1 MLKGHHRQPVAAP
14 EAATSYFGPVMEQIF
29 DGDPRYV
36 RRLVDLWDGVAPRAP
51 KARWFYPVVWD
62 YFGAGELRFALP
74 LAHPF
79 SGRLRRCYRG
89 PDGTPIRPSA
99 RAAGSRDPRG
109 AMTRN
114 DAFVR
119 RSGRGRWLAL
129 VAGLLSV
136 LAGLTAAACGRGDGP
151 VATEL
156 RFEWRA
162 GEGFRGQVSMHEAF
176 RDQPQAETLSY
187 RDGGEP
193 RMGPEIADGILRPKM
208 GEVAKF
214 LVVVTNPTDEP
225 LRFWVTPHLPS
236 PYSAERG
243 LVIHCLCTGQQYE
256 VPPRGVWTRVIEAG
270 LIPEGATRGPVV
282 LTHAFIAGEVP
293 EAQ

>member
-1 MLKGHHRQPVAAP
+1 
-14 EAATSYFGPVMEQIF
+14 
-29 DGDPRYV
+29 
-36 RRLVDLWDGVAPRAP
+36 
-51 KARWFYPVVWD
+51 
-62 YFGAGELRFALP
+62 
-74 LAHPF
+74 
-79 SGRLRRCYRG
+79 
-89 PDGTPIRPSA
+89 
-99 RAAGSRDPRG
+99 
-109 AMTRN
+109 MTRSE
-114 DAFVR
+114 AIVPQGGGQHMV
-119 RSGRGRWLAL
+119 SL
-129 VAGLLSV
+129 
-136 LAGLTAAACGRGDGP
+136 LAGVLVILAWLTAAACGRGDGP

-162 GEGFRGQVSMHEAF
+162 GEGFHGQVSIHEAF

-187 RDGGEP
+187 RDGEEP
-193 RMGPEIADGILRPKM
+193 RMGPEIADGVLRPKM

-214 LVVVTNPTDEP
+214 LVVVANPTDEP
-225 LRFWVTPHLPS
+225 LRFWVTPHLPT

-293 EAQ
+293 EVP